1 MADKVK
7 LTKPTDAEI
16 LQGMVDQFNGYRCV
30 TYALRNRLGRGRCS
44 TAWLRAKLRRMIGTG
59 HVALSQRQD
68 RADMI
73 QFDITP
79 LGLSL
84 IGGSTHDR

>member
-1 MADKVK
+1 MK

-16 LQGMVDQFNGYRCV
+16 LQGMIDQFNGYRCV

-44 TAWLRAKLRRMIGTG
+44 TAWLLAQLRRMVGLG

-79 LGLSL
+79 AGRAALE
-84 IGGSTHDR
+84 GSQP